1 MISRLIIS
9 VASDIVK
16 RPFLLLDHDSAKL
29 AARDALTALDA
40 LGLVDYV
47 GVLDR
52 AGDRIDGALACAER
66 AALALL
72 GLNDVA
78 DELRALAGGALLVLD
93 VGHVFVHEVLQ
104 GRLDGVGRRL
114 AEAAERS
121 LAHRVGDRLEL
132 LDVVFDT
139 ATVGN
144 LIKIVEKLTTAD
156 TAGRALAAALI
167 DREVEVE
174 LGDIDHAVG
183 LVHNDQAAGT
193 HDRADLGE
201 VLVVDRSVE
210 ELGRN
215 DTARRTARL
224 SGLELVTAADTA
236 ADIKDDFAER
246 RTHRNF
252 DKTGVVD
259 LTGKSEDLS
268 TLRSLGTDL
277 AEPLGALVDDDGD
290 ISERFDVVND
300 RRAAPKTLDR
310 RERRTG
316 LRHTAVTLD
325 RLEKSRLF
333 AADERA
339 GAEAKLNVEVKVAA
353 ENLLAQKTE
362 VASLLDGDLKALDGE
377 RIFRADVNV
386 ALRSADGKAGDRHG
400 FENGV
405 GIAFERGAVHV
416 GAGVALVGVTDHVLL
431 ALGLLHGE
439 LPLHTGGEAGAA
451 AAAETR
457 LEHLVDD
464 LLGRHLEENL
474 LESLIAVAGDVVIDL
489 LGIDNAA
496 VPQNDAVLLLI
507 EGNIGVG
514 DELLGLIGIVTETRD
529 DTALNEVLGDDF
541 LNVLGLDLNVE
552 RTLRKNLD
560 ERTLFAETETSGNDY
575 LNLLGETGGLEFL
588 LEHFDDA
595 VTAARHAR
603 GAAANQNV

>member
-1 MISRLIIS
+1 M
-9 VASDIVK
+9 
-16 RPFLLLDHDSAKL
+16 
-29 AARDALTALDA
+29 
-40 LGLVDYV
+40 

-52 AGDRIDGALACAER
+52 AGNSVDGALARTER

-72 GLNDVA
+72 GFDDVA
-78 DELRALAGGALLVLD
+78 DELRALAGGALLILD
-93 VGHVFVHEVLQ
+93 VGHVFVHEVSQ

-114 AEAAERS
+114 TETAERS
-121 LAHRVGDRLEL
+121 LAHRVRDCLEL

-144 LIKIVEKLTTAD
+144 LIEVVEKLTTAD
-156 TAGRALAAALI
+156 TAGRALTAALI

-193 HDRADLGE
+193 HNRADLGE
-201 VLVVDRSVE
+201 VLVVDRGVE

-224 SGLELVTAADTA
+224 SGLELVTAADAA
-236 ADIKDDFAER
+236 ADIEDDFAER
-246 RTHRNF
+246 RAHGNF
-252 DKTGVVD
+252 DKAGVVD
-259 LTGKSEDLS
+259 LTGKSEDLG

-277 AEPLGALVDDDGD
+277 AEPLGALVDDNGD
-290 ISERFDVVND
+290 IGERFDVVDD
-300 RRAAPKTLDR
+300 RRAAPETLDR

-339 GAEAKLNVEVKVAA
+339 GAEAELDVEVEVAA
-353 ENLLAQKTE
+353 ENLLAQKAE
-362 VASLLDGDLKALDGE
+362 VASLLNGDLETLNGE

-386 ALRSADGKAGDRHG
+386 ALRSADREAGDRHG
-400 FENGV
+400 LEDGV
-405 GIAFERGAVHV
+405 GIALERGAVHV

-439 LPLHTGGEAGAA
+439 LPLHTGGEARAA
-451 AAAETR
+451 ATAETR
-457 LEHLVDD
+457 LEHLIDD

-474 LESLIAVAGDVVIDL
+474 LESLVTVAGDVVLDL
-489 LGIDNAA
+489 LGIDDAA
-496 VPQNDAVLLLI
+496 VSQNDAVLLLI
-507 EGNIGVG
+507 ERNVGVG
-514 DELLGLIGIVTETRD
+514 DELLGLIGIVAETRND
-529 DTALNEVLGDDF
+529 AALDEVLGDDL

-560 ERTLFAETETSGNDY
+560 ERTLFAETETAGNDY

>member
-1 MISRLIIS
+1 M
-9 VASDIVK
+9 
-16 RPFLLLDHDSAKL
+16 
-29 AARDALTALDA
+29 
-40 LGLVDYV
+40 

-52 AGDRIDGALACAER
+52 AGNSVDGALARTER
-66 AALALL
+66 ATLALL
-72 GLNDVA
+72 GFDDVA
-78 DELRALAGGALLVLD
+78 DELRALAGGALLILD
-93 VGHVFVHEVLQ
+93 VGHVFVHEVSQ
-104 GRLDGVGRRL
+104 GRLNGVGRRL
-114 AEAAERS
+114 TETAERS

-132 LDVVFDT
+132 LDVVFNT

-144 LIKIVEKLTTAD
+144 LIEVVEKLTTAD
-156 TAGRALAAALI
+156 TAGRALTAALI

-215 DTARRTARL
+215 NTARRTARL
-224 SGLELVTAADTA
+224 SSLKLVAAADAA
-236 ADIKDDFAER
+236 ADIEDDFAER
-246 RTHRNF
+246 RAHGNF

-259 LTGKSEDLS
+259 LTGKSEDLG

-290 ISERFDVVND
+290 IGERFDVVD
-300 RRAAPKTLDR
+300 ARRAAPKTLDR

-339 GAEAKLNVEVKVAA
+339 GAEAELDIKVEVAA
-353 ENLLAQKTE
+353 ENLLAQETE
-362 VASLLDGDLKALDGE
+362 VAGLLNSDLETLNGE
-377 RIFRADVNV
+377 RIFSTNINV
-386 ALRSADGKAGDRHG
+386 ALRSADREAGDGHG
-400 FENGV
+400 LEDGV

-416 GAGVALVGVTDHVLL
+416 SAGVALVGVTDHVLL
-431 ALGLLHGE
+431 ALRLLHSE
-439 LPLHTGGEAGAA
+439 LPLHTGGEARAA
-451 AAAETR
+451 ATAETR
-457 LEHLVDD
+457 LKHLIDD
-464 LLGRHLEENL
+464 LLGRHLKENL
-474 LESLIAVAGDVVIDL
+474 LESLVTVAGDIILDL
-489 LGIDNAA
+489 LGINDAA
-496 VPQNDAVLLLI
+496 VSQNDTVLLLI
-507 EGNIGVG
+507 ERNVSVG
-514 DELLGLIGIVTETRD
+514 YELLGLIGIVAETRND
-529 DTALNEVLGDDF
+529 AALNKVLGDDF
-541 LNVLGLDLNVE
+541 LNVLGLNLNVE
-552 RTLRKNLD
+552 RTLRKNLN
-560 ERTLFAETETSGNDY
+560 ERTLFAETETAGNDY

>member
-72 GLNDVA
+72 GLDDVA

-139 ATVGN
+139 ATVGD
-144 LIKIVEKLTTAD
+144 LVEIVQKLASAD
-156 TAGRALAAALI
+156 AAGRALAAALI
-167 DREVEVE
+167 DREVEIE
-174 LGDIDHAVG
+174 LGDVDHAVG
-183 LVHNDQAAGT
+183 LVHDDQAAGT

-201 VLVVDRSVE
+201 VLVVDRSIE

-215 DTARRTARL
+215 DAARRTARL
-224 SGLELVTAADTA
+224 GRLELVAATDAAADVE
-236 ADIKDDFAER
+236 DDLAQG

-252 DKTGVVD
+252 DKAGVVD
-259 LTGKSEDLS
+259 LARKSEDLG

-290 ISERFDVVND
+290 VGERFDVVND
-300 RRAAPKTLDR
+300 RRAAPETLDR

-316 LRHTAVTLD
+316 LRHTAVTLN

-377 RIFRADVNV
+377 RIFRTDVDV
-386 ALRSADGKAGDRHG
+386 ALRSADREAGDGHG
-400 FENGV
+400 LEDGV

-439 LPLHTGGEAGAA
+439 LPLHAGGEAGAA

-474 LESLIAVAGDVVIDL
+474 LESLVAVAGDVVIDL
-489 LGIDNAA
+489 LGIDDAA
-496 VPQNDAVLLLI
+496 VPQNDAVLLLV
-507 EGNIGVG
+507 EGNVGVG
-514 DELLGLIGIVTETRD
+514 DELLSLIGIVAETRD
-529 DTALNEVLGDDF
+529 DATLNEVLGDDF

>member
-1 MISRLIIS
+1 M
-9 VASDIVK
+9 
-16 RPFLLLDHDSAKL
+16 
-29 AARDALTALDA
+29 
-40 LGLVDYV
+40 

-52 AGDRIDGALACAER
+52 AGNSVDGALARAER

-72 GLNDVA
+72 GFDDVA
-78 DELRALAGGALLVLD
+78 DELRALAGGALLILD
-93 VGHVFVHEVLQ
+93 VGHVFVHEVSQ
-104 GRLDGVGRRL
+104 GRLNGVGRRL
-114 AEAAERS
+114 TETAERS

-144 LIKIVEKLTTAD
+144 LIEVVEKLTTAD
-156 TAGRALAAALI
+156 TAGRALTAALI

-215 DTARRTARL
+215 DTARRAARL

-236 ADIKDDFAER
+236 ADIEDDFTER
-246 RTHRNF
+246 RTHGNF

-259 LTGKSEDLS
+259 LTGKSEDLG
-268 TLRSLGTDL
+268 TLRGLGTDL

-290 ISERFDVVND
+290 VGERFDVVDD
-300 RRAAPKTLDR
+300 RRAAPETLDR

-316 LRHTAVTLD
+316 LRHTAVTFD

-339 GAEAKLNVEVKVAA
+339 GAEAELDVEIEVAA
-353 ENLLAQKTE
+353 ENLLAQETE
-362 VASLLDGDLKALDGE
+362 VASLLNGDLETLNGE
-377 RIFRADVNV
+377 RIFCADVNV
-386 ALRSADGKAGDRHG
+386 ALRSADREAGDRHG
-400 FENGV
+400 LEDGV
-405 GIAFERGAVHV
+405 GIALERGAVHV

-439 LPLHTGGEAGAA
+439 LPLHTGGESRAA

-457 LEHLVDD
+457 LEHLIDD

-474 LESLIAVAGDVVIDL
+474 LERLVTVAGDVILDL

-496 VPQNDAVLLLI
+496 VSQNDAVLLLI
-507 EGNIGVG
+507 ERNVGVG
-514 DELLGLIGIVTETRD
+514 YELLGLIGIVAEARND
-529 DTALNEVLGDDF
+529 AALDEVLGDDL
-541 LNVLGLDLNVE
+541 LNVLGLDLNIE

-560 ERTLFAETETSGNDY
+560 ERTLFAETETAGNDY